1 MRIKQ
6 QIAAGMAI
14 VFLVIFL
21 ISAVVVTNYFLES
34 KKQEAVFQ
42 ALEHIAE
49 QETGST
55 SDKVDSSEEVRGPEN
70 SEYDTLS
77 ERNPDFWGWIKIDGT
92 QLSYPVMYTP
102 DDPEHYLRRD
112 FVSMWSR

>member
-1 MRIKQ
+1 M
-6 QIAAGMAI
+6 
-14 VFLVIFL
+14 FLVIFL

-77 ERNPDFWGWIKIDGT
+77 ERNPDNQYNFLGSDCNWKSCVNHCT
-92 QLSYPVMYTP
+92 L
-102 DDPEHYLRRD
+102 
-112 FVSMWSR
+112 

>member
-1 MRIKQ
+1 M
-6 QIAAGMAI
+6 
-14 VFLVIFL
+14 FLVIFL

-55 SDKVDSSEEVRGPEN
+55 SDKVDSSEEVRGP
-70 SEYDTLS
+70 
-77 ERNPDFWGWIKIDGT
+77 
-92 QLSYPVMYTP
+92 
-102 DDPEHYLRRD
+102 
-112 FVSMWSR
+112 

>member
-1 MRIKQ
+1 MRRKQ

-49 QETGST
+49 QETCLLYT
-55 SDKVDSSEEVRGPEN
+55 SYTAERGAIHARQMGRLGLVI
-70 SEYDTLS
+70 T
-77 ERNPDFWGWIKIDGT
+77 
-92 QLSYPVMYTP
+92 
-102 DDPEHYLRRD
+102 
-112 FVSMWSR
+112 

>member
-1 MRIKQ
+1 MRRKQ

-14 VFLVIFL
+14 VFLIIFL

-77 ERNPDFWGWIKIDGT
+77 ERNPTFCALL
-92 QLSYPVMYTP
+92 QLSLI
-102 DDPEHYLRRD
+102 HI
-112 FVSMWSR
+112 